1 MAIKGPSTWEVQ
13 AQRAQEQRHVS
24 LAKVEPPLQGVPKP
38 HDLPRNS
45 LELVKTVLTPREI
58 EITES
63 YKINELLALLR
74 ERQISV
80 EEVTRAFL
88 RRAALA
94 QATVRNST
102 RNDGDVH

>member
-38 HDLPRNS
+38 QDLPRNS
-45 LELVKTVLTPREI
+45 LELVKTVLKPREI